1 MKQYYA
7 SPGKIIGYLAV
18 ACIITLPVAVGF
30 MMSQRA
36 VGMVAGILLI
46 LVVSYPV
53 IIKVRHPILA
63 LKDGE
68 IVKRNL
74 AGMTTRTP
82 ESSIR
87 ELIVSVDYLA
97 IRQDGRD
104 DIMIDKGWF
113 SAGRWEALITD
124 LQLLLAGENEVGNGF

>member
-1 MKQYYA
+1 
-7 SPGKIIGYLAV
+7 
-18 ACIITLPVAVGF
+18 
-30 MMSQRA
+30 MSQRA